1 MPAVNHPKQRSWR
14 GSVCQRR
21 IGWDDPLWSP
31 TKGTAERKRLE
42 DCVWRLNHFIIK
54 TRHSFHCLDFM
65 QNNLWKQ
72 DSLWSSEWFLKWK
85 VVILKENCPQIKNFK
100 VKYYKTVHTVLLCY
114 LYYTEK
120 NAEDY
125 AWTLLLVKSVFI
137 TAWCTFLESSEDY
150 ENKFSLAFLQF

>member
-14 GSVCQRR
+14 GSECQRR

-31 TKGTAERKRLE
+31 RKGTAERKRLE
-42 DCVWRLNHFIIK
+42 NCVWRLNRFIIK

-120 NAEDY
+120 MLRIMHELCYWLNLCLSLHGVPF
-125 AWTLLLVKSVFI
+125 WKVVK
-137 TAWCTFLESSEDY
+137 TMKTNFL
-150 ENKFSLAFLQF
+150 